1 MVLTF
6 VRYHLFRRRSKSC
19 CRLFSLLLGDGSGDC
34 SGDNDGGGANGSSC
48 IHFCPVVVVVCC
60 ILVLAVLVSSRVDF
74 GCIVV
79 DRRWGAPVKKQKFCR
94 TLI

>member
-1 MVLTF
+1 MF
-6 VRYHLFRRRSKSC
+6 FFLF
-19 CRLFSLLLGDGSGDC
+19 GDGSID
-34 SGDNDGGGANGSSC
+34 DGGANDSSC
-48 IHFCPVVVVVCC
+48 IHFCPVVVVAYL
-60 ILVLAVLVSSRVDF
+60 LVLAVLVSSRVDF